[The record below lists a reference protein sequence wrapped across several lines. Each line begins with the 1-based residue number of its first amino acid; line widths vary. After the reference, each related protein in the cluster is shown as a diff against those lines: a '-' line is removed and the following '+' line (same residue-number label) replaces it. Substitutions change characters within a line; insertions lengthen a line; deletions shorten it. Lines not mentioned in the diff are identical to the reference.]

1 MKLLVVVLIVFVALG
16 GLLAILKARA
26 SAAVESGPWPFYVK
40 RPLTSPEQVL
50 YHRLLKALPDHIVLA
65 QVQLSRFLGVKKSD
79 GFHRWNNRINR
90 LSVDF
95 LVCGKD
101 ATVLAAIELDDSTH
115 ARPQRVAT
123 DAKKDKALTDAG
135 VRIIR
140 WNVKAMPDGA
150 AIQAAVPTMPTPKV
164 VETPAAAKAL
174 DPAA

>member
-1 MKLLVVVLIVFVALG
+1 VKLLVVVLIVSVALA

-26 SAAVESGPWPFYVK
+26 GAAAESGPWPFHVK

-65 QVQLSRFLGVKKSD
+65 QVQLSRFLGVRNGE

-115 ARPQRVAT
+115 AKPQRVAT
-123 DAKKDKALTDAG
+123 DARKNKALTDAG

-140 WNVKAMPDGA
+140 WNVKAMPDAA
-150 AIQAAVPTMPTPKV
+150 AIQAAVPPPTPKAA
-164 VETPAAAKAL
+164 ETPAATKAL
-174 DPAA
+174 EPAA